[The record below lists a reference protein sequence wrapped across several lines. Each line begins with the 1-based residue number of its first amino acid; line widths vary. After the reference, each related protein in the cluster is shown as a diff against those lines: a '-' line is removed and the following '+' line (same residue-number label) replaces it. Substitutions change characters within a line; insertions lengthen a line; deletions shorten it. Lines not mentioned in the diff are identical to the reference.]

1 MIRIK
6 SKQILNRVIFSLIRF
21 SKLLFVEIKLF
32 KIFSAIFNLL
42 TLTNQTII
50 SSAET
55 YYIEMRGTFT
65 RSLFIAL

>member
-6 SKQILNRVIFSLIRF
+6 SKQILNRVIFSLIRI